1 MRSICRLREG
11 VNAPA
16 LVWACPPEGDRR
28 RATGRMIDARVS
40 GGLAAMTARVTNTT
54 LFLLLALES
63 VSGVGGF
70 LTGTP
75 GGRWVVALHGVGGW
89 ALAVLLV
96 WKARVIRRA
105 LRRKGIGWEVVP
117 SLLLMGL
124 LVTTLASGL
133 AWSWLAPGPVLG
145 YPVLSWHVGTAL
157 LMVPLL
163 APHVRAGWPRPRQRD
178 LVGRRLVLYRGA
190 LALAGGAL
198 WAGGEGLIRLTRL
211 PGGRRRF
218 TGSLP
223 VAAARGTDFPVTS
236 WLFDRPDPVDAKSW
250 HLRVTGAVARPLSLS
265 FTDLV
270 PTDDLE
276 AVLDCTGGW
285 YAHRHW
291 QGVALGA
298 LLARAGPLPGARSV
312 VVRSVTGYARR
323 FPLREAERTLLATHV
338 DGEPLSHGHG
348 APLRLVAPGRRGYEW
363 VKWVEGVEVSRRS
376 PLWRWPLPP
385 R

>member
-1 MRSICRLREG
+1 MHREPG
-11 VNAPA
+11 A
-16 LVWACPPEGDRR
+16 LV
-28 RATGRMIDARVS
+28 V
-40 GGLAAMTARVTNTT
+40 TARVTNTT
-54 LFLLLALES
+54 LLLLLVLEGA
-63 VSGVGGF
+63 SGVGSF
-70 LTGTP
+70 LVGAP
-75 GGRWVVALHGVGGW
+75 GGRWVVALHGAGGW
-89 ALAVLLV
+89 ALAVLLL

-105 LRRKGIGWEVVP
+105 LRRKGPSGRVLP
-117 SLLLMGL
+117 SLALLAL
-124 LVTTLASGL
+124 LAATLASGL
-133 AWSWLAPGPVLG
+133 AWSWFAPGPVLG
-145 YPVLSWHVGTAL
+145 YPVLTWHVGAAL
-157 LMVPLL
+157 LMAPLL
-163 APHVRAGWPRPRQRD
+163 APHVRAGWPRPARRD
-178 LVGRRLVLYRGA
+178 LVGRRLFLYRGA

-198 WAGGEGLIRLTRL
+198 WAGGEGLMRLARL

-218 TGSLP
+218 TGSQP
-223 VAAARGTDFPVTS
+223 VASSHGNGFPVTS
-236 WLFDRPDPVDAKSW
+236 WLLDDPVPVDVASW
-250 HLRVTGAVARPLSLS
+250 RLRITGAVARPLGLSLGE
-265 FTDLV
+265 LV
-270 PTDDLE
+270 PTHDQE

-285 YAHRHW
+285 YARRRW

-323 FPLREAERTLLATHV
+323 LPLREAKRALLATHV

>member
-1 MRSICRLREG
+1 
-11 VNAPA
+11 
-16 LVWACPPEGDRR
+16 
-28 RATGRMIDARVS
+28 
-40 GGLAAMTARVTNTT
+40 
-54 LFLLLALES
+54 
-63 VSGVGGF
+63 
-70 LTGTP
+70 
-75 GGRWVVALHGVGGW
+75 
-89 ALAVLLV
+89 
-96 WKARVIRRA
+96 
-105 LRRKGIGWEVVP
+105 
-117 SLLLMGL
+117 
-124 LVTTLASGL
+124 
-133 AWSWLAPGPVLG
+133 
-145 YPVLSWHVGTAL
+145 
-157 LMVPLL
+157 
-163 APHVRAGWPRPRQRD
+163 
-178 LVGRRLVLYRGA
+178 
-190 LALAGGAL
+190 
-198 WAGGEGLIRLTRL
+198 
-211 PGGRRRF
+211 
-218 TGSLP
+218 
-223 VAAARGTDFPVTS
+223 
-236 WLFDRPDPVDAKSW
+236 
-250 HLRVTGAVARPLSLS
+250 VTGAVARPLSLS